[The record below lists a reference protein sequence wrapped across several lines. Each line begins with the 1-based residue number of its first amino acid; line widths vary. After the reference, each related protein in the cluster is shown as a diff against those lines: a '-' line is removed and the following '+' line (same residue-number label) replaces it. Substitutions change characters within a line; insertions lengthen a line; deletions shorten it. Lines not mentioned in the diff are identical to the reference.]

1 MIDQYWTIDKDLHV
15 FFDPAEYG
23 YTLSIQGN
31 VDKAR
36 VKLTSL
42 GIFYEDLDDQ
52 LLVEFSDLIKILAL

>member
-1 MIDQYWTIDKDLHV
+1 MIDQYWTIEDMEIY
-15 FFDPAEYG
+15 FDPAEYG

-36 VKLTSL
+36 SRLTTL